1 MLSEL
6 NNNLCRKITGTLKDF
21 VSIRVMGTPI
31 LSMTSMKIMEMCI
44 SVVTAIKLQC
54 GKRERERER
63 WDFPMKK
70 KRPTNLFTDFT

>member
-54 GKRERERER
+54 GKREREREMG
-63 WDFPMKK
+63 FSNEK